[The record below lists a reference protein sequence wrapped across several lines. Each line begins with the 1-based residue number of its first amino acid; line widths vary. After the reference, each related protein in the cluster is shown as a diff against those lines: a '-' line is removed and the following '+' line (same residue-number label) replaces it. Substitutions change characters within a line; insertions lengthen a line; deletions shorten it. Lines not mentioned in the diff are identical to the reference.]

1 MSGKVQWT
9 YCRELCRISPRWY
22 QTRRRKEPPGSL
34 LSSSP
39 GWRMAASGG
48 KWKFCQITFKFAP
61 IISTSYNQGGG
72 AGEHGRGR
80 VSLHQQGHVCR
91 LQGRSWLCS
100 GLNWKYSK
108 ELPDNWKYSKE
119 LPDKCVPSL
128 HLKSQRD
135 NTGVGGNWCS
145 AKHQDKGDLTQAV
158 RWVCRHPRRARQAQH
173 RAGENQL
180 QGAWILIFCSPMEH
194 GTLDFLFPHEEWIFW
209 FHGAWIIIF
218 SPQVNFAK
226 EFEFRAEESTME
238 QAERE
243 ICRTLRWDS
252 LG

>member
-1 MSGKVQWT
+1 MNELRSFLIPFCFNVAAASLRSCFRLQKLWVYHHTTSSFSFETSASNFLFNFTSINVRQSSVNLF

-48 KWKFCQITFKFAP
+48 KWKFRQITFKFAP
-61 IISTSYNQGGG
+61 IISTSCNQGGG

-108 ELPDNWKYSKE
+108 ELPDN
-119 LPDKCVPSL
+119 L
-128 HLKSQRD
+128 
-135 NTGVGGNWCS
+135 
-145 AKHQDKGDLTQAV
+145 
-158 RWVCRHPRRARQAQH
+158 
-173 RAGENQL
+173 
-180 QGAWILIFCSPMEH
+180 SPPF
-194 GTLDFLFPHEEWIFW
+194 T
-209 FHGAWIIIF
+209 
-218 SPQVNFAK
+218 
-226 EFEFRAEESTME
+226 
-238 QAERE
+238 
-243 ICRTLRWDS
+243 
-252 LG
+252 